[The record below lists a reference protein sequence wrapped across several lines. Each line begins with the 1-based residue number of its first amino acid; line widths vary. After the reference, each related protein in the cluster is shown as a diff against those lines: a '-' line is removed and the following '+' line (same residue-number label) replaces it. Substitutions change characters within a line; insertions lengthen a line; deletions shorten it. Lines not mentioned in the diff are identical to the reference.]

1 VQTENMKK
9 LDLSDW
15 KAKQARLRGKMR
27 REQVG
32 QARCNESDYRS
43 RLRYFGSAEL
53 ADGCLI

>member
-1 VQTENMKK
+1 MKK